1 MDQKEYVQNMLTK
14 VINPALAAHG
24 GQAVLSRIDE
34 NGVVS
39 IRLTGACAGCM
50 VAADTF
56 ENLVKKAILDN
67 AAGTGITDV
76 VPDDS
81 VSEDLLDFARRIL
94 SGALK

>member
-1 MDQKEYVQNMLTK
+1 MDQREYVQNQLTR

-24 GQAVLSRIDE
+24 GQAVLSGIDDQ
-34 NGVVS
+34 GVVS
-39 IRLTGACAGCM
+39 IRLTGSCAGCM

-56 ENLVKKAILDN
+56 ENLVKKVILEN
-67 AAGTGITDV
+67 AEGTGITDV

-81 VSEDLLDFARRIL
+81 VSDDLLDFARRIL